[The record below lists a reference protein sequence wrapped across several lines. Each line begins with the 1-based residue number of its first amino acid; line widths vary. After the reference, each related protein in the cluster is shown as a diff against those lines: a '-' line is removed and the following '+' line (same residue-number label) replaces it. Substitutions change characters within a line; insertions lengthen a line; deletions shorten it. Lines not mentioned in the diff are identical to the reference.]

1 MTPLSFRIAQT
12 LLLIGLCILLQS
24 ITEKIKNYH
33 RDDRPLVDMK
43 IRSMGL
49 IIKMPREPGRAEL
62 DFSGRINPK
71 AILPRTFFPTTPK
84 CPVGVSFFFHE
95 VGRMCVNDLKVE
107 MPGKTHRLVKWLI
120 YSALFI

>member
-43 IRSMGL
+43 IRS
-49 IIKMPREPGRAEL
+49 
-62 DFSGRINPK
+62 
-71 AILPRTFFPTTPK
+71 TFFPTTPK

-95 VGRMCVNDLKVE
+95 VGRMCVNDLKIE
-107 MPGKTHRLVKWLI
+107 MPGKTHRLVK
-120 YSALFI
+120 